1 MGHRFSLIV
10 PQLTVFLLLRYRYR
24 LTPEYQLSMYNWYP
38 FPNTGCHIYHYFLC
52 HRHSQHQVGL
62 PSPSGKQDLPSW
74 CKCGIY
80 MCSLIF
86 HTHWIVLLR
95 IVLASREYTAF
106 EKQLLFPQKQGF
118 INGNFLFRSVDILK
132 PVLQVGDD
140 RAQLVEM
147 VPVRGV
153 PGRFL
158 FIVCCWRAKSVEFLG
173 ICF

>member
-1 MGHRFSLIV
+1 
-10 PQLTVFLLLRYRYR
+10 
-24 LTPEYQLSMYNWYP
+24 
-38 FPNTGCHIYHYFLC
+38 
-52 HRHSQHQVGL
+52 
-62 PSPSGKQDLPSW
+62 
-74 CKCGIY
+74 

-86 HTHWIVLLR
+86 PHIEQFYSKSCSLQGNILL
-95 IVLASREYTAF
+95 
-106 EKQLLFPQKQGF
+106 EKQLPFPQKQGF

-140 RAQLVEM
+140 RAQLM

-158 FIVCCWRAKSVEFLG
+158 FIVCCWRAKSIEFLG